1 MYSTVTSGTGNTAK
15 VDGYSMGGKT
25 GTAQKVPRDGVN
37 YLVSFIGFAP
47 VDDPQL
53 MIYCFVDEPNSQ
65 DQPHSTFAQNIV
77 REILE
82 EVLPYMNIYPDEETT
97 GLHSGWDI
105 TGTDTGAAAVTDR
118 VTGNMENIPEEEPEG
133 TDDVPDTME
142 DIPGAE
148 ENNEENAE
156 NDGVNAE
163 EAGTTSDN
171 SE

>member
-1 MYSTVTSGTGNTAK
+1 
-15 VDGYSMGGKT
+15 
-25 GTAQKVPRDGVN
+25 
-37 YLVSFIGFAP
+37 
-47 VDDPQL
+47 
-53 MIYCFVDEPNSQ
+53 
-65 DQPHSTFAQNIV
+65 
-77 REILE
+77 
-82 EVLPYMNIYPDEETT
+82 MNIYPDEETT

-118 VTGNMENIPEEEPEG
+118 VTGNMENISEEEPEG

-171 SE
+171 SDYKHNLIKVGIKCKEDFYEVFVLCIGIRPLIGKR

>member
-1 MYSTVTSGTGNTAK
+1 
-15 VDGYSMGGKT
+15 MGGKT

-82 EVLPYMNIYPDEETT
+82 EVLPYMNIYPDEDLVEGQI
-97 GLHSGWDI
+97 GLVAHGQVHPGLFLHDALAV
-105 TGTDTGAAAVTDR
+105 GEGLEAHPAVVGPHPALAHPAEAHGAGASA
-118 VTGNMENIPEEEPEG
+118 GNHDHLLRP
-133 TDDVPDTME
+133 
-142 DIPGAE
+142 
-148 ENNEENAE
+148 
-156 NDGVNAE
+156 
-163 EAGTTSDN
+163 
-171 SE
+171 

>member
-1 MYSTVTSGTGNTAK
+1 MLERMAFMWNKCLLHLIFTRNSL
-15 VDGYSMGGKT
+15 
-25 GTAQKVPRDGVN
+25 RLN
-37 YLVSFIGFAP
+37 Y
-47 VDDPQL
+47 
-53 MIYCFVDEPNSQ
+53 
-65 DQPHSTFAQNIV
+65 
-77 REILE
+77 
-82 EVLPYMNIYPDEETT
+82 
-97 GLHSGWDI
+97 
-105 TGTDTGAAAVTDR
+105 
-118 VTGNMENIPEEEPEG
+118 IPEEEPEG

>member
-1 MYSTVTSGTGNTAK
+1 MKPKLVIHTCCAVCMCYP
-15 VDGYSMGGKT
+15 KT
-25 GTAQKVPRDGVN
+25 LFENEN
-37 YLVSFIGFAP
+37 YETIFYFYNP
-47 VDDPQL
+47 
-53 MIYCFVDEPNSQ
+53 
-65 DQPHSTFAQNIV
+65 
-77 REILE
+77 
-82 EVLPYMNIYPDEETT
+82 NIYPDEETT

-118 VTGNMENIPEEEPEG
+118 VTGNIPEEEPEG

-142 DIPGAE
+142 DIPGAG

>member
-1 MYSTVTSGTGNTAK
+1 M
-15 VDGYSMGGKT
+15 
-25 GTAQKVPRDGVN
+25 N

-97 GLHSGWDI
+97 GLHSGWVLPEQI
-105 TGTDTGAAAVTDR
+105 QAQAAVTDR

>member
-1 MYSTVTSGTGNTAK
+1 
-15 VDGYSMGGKT
+15 
-25 GTAQKVPRDGVN
+25 
-37 YLVSFIGFAP
+37 
-47 VDDPQL
+47 
-53 MIYCFVDEPNSQ
+53 
-65 DQPHSTFAQNIV
+65 
-77 REILE
+77 
-82 EVLPYMNIYPDEETT
+82 MNIYPDEETT

-118 VTGNMENIPEEEPEG
+118 VTGNMENISEEEPEG

-142 DIPGAE
+142 DIPGAG

>member
-65 DQPHSTFAQNIV
+65 DQPHSTF
-77 REILE
+77 
-82 EVLPYMNIYPDEETT
+82 
-97 GLHSGWDI
+97 I

-118 VTGNMENIPEEEPEG
+118 VTGNIPEKEPEG

-142 DIPGAE
+142 DIPGAG

>member
-1 MYSTVTSGTGNTAK
+1 MEIRFRIFLPTLLRETVSKTTSDTLKQYMYSTVTSGTGNTAK

-97 GLHSGWDI
+97 GLHSGWGYSRNGYRRSRCDRPCDRKYFGGR
-105 TGTDTGAAAVTDR
+105 TGRNG
-118 VTGNMENIPEEEPEG
+118 
-133 TDDVPDTME
+133 
-142 DIPGAE
+142 
-148 ENNEENAE
+148 
-156 NDGVNAE
+156 
-163 EAGTTSDN
+163 
-171 SE
+171 

>member
-1 MYSTVTSGTGNTAK
+1 
-15 VDGYSMGGKT
+15 MGGKT

-97 GLHSGWDI
+97 GLTFWVGYYRNRYRRSRCDGPCDRIGKYSGGR
-105 TGTDTGAAAVTDR
+105 TGRNG
-118 VTGNMENIPEEEPEG
+118 
-133 TDDVPDTME
+133 
-142 DIPGAE
+142 
-148 ENNEENAE
+148 
-156 NDGVNAE
+156 
-163 EAGTTSDN
+163 
-171 SE
+171 

>member
-1 MYSTVTSGTGNTAK
+1 MLFRSYSTVTSGTGNTAK

-105 TGTDTGAAAVTDR
+105 TG
-118 VTGNMENIPEEEPEG
+118 M
-133 TDDVPDTME
+133 
-142 DIPGAE
+142 
-148 ENNEENAE
+148 
-156 NDGVNAE
+156 
-163 EAGTTSDN
+163 
-171 SE
+171 

>member
-1 MYSTVTSGTGNTAK
+1 
-15 VDGYSMGGKT
+15 MGGKT

-47 VDDPQL
+47 VEDPQL
-53 MIYCFVDEPNSQ
+53 MIYCIVDQPNDA
-65 DQPHSTFAQNIV
+65 DQPHSSFAQNIV

-82 EVLPYMNIYPDEETT
+82 EVLPYMNIYPDEEIT

-105 TGTDTGAAAVTDR
+105 TGKDTGSAATTDR
-118 VTGNMENIPEEEPEG
+118 VTGNITETEPEG
-133 TDDVPDTME
+133 TDDVPDAME

-148 ENNEENAE
+148 ENKEDNAQ

-163 EAGTTSDN
+163 EAGTGSGN

>member
-1 MYSTVTSGTGNTAK
+1 MLCRIF
-15 VDGYSMGGKT
+15 GYIPT
-25 GTAQKVPRDGVN
+25 
-37 YLVSFIGFAP
+37 L
-47 VDDPQL
+47 
-53 MIYCFVDEPNSQ
+53 C
-65 DQPHSTFAQNIV
+65 
-77 REILE
+77 
-82 EVLPYMNIYPDEETT
+82 LP
-97 GLHSGWDI
+97 GWRYHLPCCP
-105 TGTDTGAAAVTDR
+105 VTDFRPLARR
-118 VTGNMENIPEEEPEG
+118 VTGNIPEEEPEG